1 MGTSVVSE
9 VSVVSVVSVGACVVS
24 VVVTTGAEVSLVSG
38 PMSHAAA
45 DTQTDAMS
53 AVLTTLFNI
62 DFFIF
67 QPFECPIDLHA
78 NNITIF

>member
-1 MGTSVVSE
+1 MGASVVSE
-9 VSVVSVVSVGACVVS
+9 VSVVSVVSVGAIVVS

-38 PMSHAAA
+38 PMLQAAA

-67 QPFECPIDLHA
+67 QSLEYPIDLHA